1 MGVKLISMHFR
12 HHDLETEIDVIS
24 KLNFRIRSN
33 GWFLAGLYVK
43 SRHSEKSKK
52 YLTFK
57 IRHKMVHSHH
67 FQVHYIKMAG
77 KLADL
82 NLMSCK
88 DPFQ

>member
-1 MGVKLISMHFR
+1 MDHCALEYSLFSKTVFR
-12 HHDLETEIDVIS
+12 LLSQT
-24 KLNFRIRSN
+24 F
-33 GWFLAGLYVK
+33 FK
-43 SRHSEKSKK
+43 SRHSENSKK

-88 DPFQ
+88 DPF